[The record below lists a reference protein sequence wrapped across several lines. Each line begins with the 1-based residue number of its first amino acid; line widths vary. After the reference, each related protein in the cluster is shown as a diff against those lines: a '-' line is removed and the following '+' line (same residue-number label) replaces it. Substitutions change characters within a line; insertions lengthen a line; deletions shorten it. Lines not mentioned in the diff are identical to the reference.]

1 MSNRSSLVLALT
13 TLAFGAVMFV
23 EPLGIASGEAFRDND
38 WLNCRSFD
46 VLSRIAIL
54 EHGQFPL
61 RSHLIGGGFPTFA
74 HPSDGSWAP
83 TLLPVLLF
91 GDVIGV
97 KVNLL
102 VMLFLG
108 AWGTLRLG
116 RWLGLSEEAARFAG
130 LAMLVSGW
138 APSML
143 LVGFYNQA
151 FYLLAPAILALL
163 LEAKERVSSLLL
175 AGFLYFLVLQ
185 QGGHAFPAIGYALGV
200 ASLLA
205 AAATPATLRLRWL
218 HPLVVLFGF
227 GAPLALEA
235 YGDLPVAIPIGWTL
249 TALALAFLPGGRDFV
264 RAAGPFVMRLGGLLA
279 TSLALGIGKVVGLL
293 HLDSFGEYSHEL
305 VRSDALWFPS
315 PRPGQTIPWE
325 ERYYESISDFVVTAL
340 QRAPSEAEYVVTW
353 GRVGDPVS
361 YEYAWLGL
369 TPVLAILAVVGVGFA
384 VRAGG
389 KPMVAALVGALFT
402 AICFGWHLPPDLHFL
417 LTAGV
422 PRLDQFSQPIKY
434 WNFFIVLAAA
444 LLAGIAYTPLVQR
457 FPRLE
462 WLLIA
467 SLAWPFAQNQ
477 GALLEQFSQP
487 VPAGAEQSEFTQVA
501 QVADA
506 KWAELGE
513 EAVREMS
520 DELHLRDYVR
530 AHNASE
536 YINSQ
541 RGVGT
546 IDHYG
551 SVVGAEYSSP
561 ANYITLLGDEVPNP
575 YYRGEA
581 WFEGG
586 ETKAGAPDGAD
597 LEVRSL
603 SVTPNVVQ
611 VEVSAPEATTLIV
624 NQAWLDGFTLEGP
637 GTLRADTRL
646 LTVELP
652 PGEHSLRLVYR
663 PVAFVAG
670 LVGSGVAFVLWL
682 LGLIALRR
690 RGL

>member
-1 MSNRSSLVLALT
+1 MEQAQYPRMSKRSSIVLAVT
-13 TLAFGAVMFV
+13 TLAFGAAMFV
-23 EPLGIASGEAFRDND
+23 EPMGIASGEAFRDND

-46 VLSRIAIL
+46 VLSRIAML

-97 KVNLL
+97 KLNLL
-102 VMLFLG
+102 VLLFVG
-108 AWGTLRLG
+108 AWGTMRLG
-116 RWLGLSEEAARFAG
+116 RWMGLTEEASRFAG

-163 LEAKERVSSLLL
+163 LEAKERVSSLLV

-205 AAATPATLRLRWL
+205 AAAAPAQLSMRWL
-218 HPLVVLFGF
+218 HPLLVLLGF

-235 YGDLPVAIPIGWTL
+235 YGDLPIAIPIGWGA
-249 TALALAFLPGGRDFV
+249 TALALALLPGGRDFA
-264 RAAGPFVMRLGGLLA
+264 RSALPFVGRLGGLLA
-279 TSLALGIGKVVGLL
+279 TSLALGVGKVVGLL
-293 HLDSFGEYSHEL
+293 HLDRFGEYAHEL
-305 VRSDALWFPS
+305 VRADALWFPS
-315 PRPGQTIPWE
+315 PRPAQTIPWE
-325 ERYYESISDFVVTAL
+325 ERYYESLGDFVITAL
-340 QRAPSEAEYVVTW
+340 HRAPSQAEYVVTW

-369 TPVLAILAVVGVGFA
+369 TPVLALLAIAGLVLALRSGGKALAVGV
-384 VRAGG
+384 
-389 KPMVAALVGALFT
+389 LGALFT

-417 LTAGV
+417 LTGGV
-422 PRLDQFSQPIKY
+422 PRLGEFSQPIKY

-444 LLAGIAYTPLVQR
+444 LLAGVAYVPLAER

-462 WLLIA
+462 WLLVA
-467 SLAWPFAQNQ
+467 SLAWPFTQNQ
-477 GALLEQFSQP
+477 GALLDQFSETVPPSPP
-487 VPAGAEQSEFTQVA
+487 VAEFRQVA
-501 QVADA
+501 QVAEPR
-506 KWAELGE
+506 WLELGD

-530 AHNASE
+530 APNATE
-536 YINSQ
+536 YINAR

-551 SVVGAEYSSP
+551 SVVGAEYSVP
-561 ANYITLLGDEVPNP
+561 ASYVTLRGEEVANP
-575 YYRGEA
+575 SYRGEA

-586 ETKAGAPDGAD
+586 RG
-597 LEVRSL
+597 EVRSL
-603 SVTPNVVQ
+603 HVTPNVVLI
-611 VEVSAPEATTLIV
+611 EVDTAEPTTLV
-624 NQAWLDGFTLEGP
+624 LNQAWLPGFHLDGP
-637 GTLRADTRL
+637 GTLLSDTRL
-646 LTVELP
+646 LSVELP
-652 PGEHSLRLVYR
+652 SGAHSLRLVYR
-663 PVAFVAG
+663 PFAFVAG
-670 LVGSGVAFVLWL
+670 LIGSGAAFVLWL
-682 LGLIALRR
+682 VALITLRR